1 MEKEKEQETSIIQET
16 IRELVDKL
24 GFVCEIEIGT
34 EPQTEEEARVFN
46 IKTAES
52 SFLIGQYGSNLQ
64 SLQHIARILVRQK
77 LAGKTKFM
85 LDVNSYQQEKN
96 VSLGKFAQSMAE
108 QALREKRAIALRPMS
123 PYERRIVHMELS
135 INPRIKTE
143 SIGEGTERKIVIS
156 PLNSF

>member
-1 MEKEKEQETSIIQET
+1 MEQTKDQENSIIQKT

-24 GFVCEIEIGT
+24 GFKCEIET
-34 EPQTEEEARVFN
+34 MNTPQAEGAIRVFN
-46 IKTAES
+46 VKIDES

-77 LAGKTKFM
+77 MPERINFI

-96 VSLGKFAQSMAE
+96 LSLGKLAHNIAE
-108 QALREKRAIALRPMS
+108 QVLREKRAITLRPMS
-123 PYERRIVHMELS
+123 SYERRIVHMELS
-135 INPRIKTE
+135 GNPQIKTE
-143 SIGEGTERKIVIS
+143 SIGEGAERKVIIS

>member
-1 MEKEKEQETSIIQET
+1 MEQTKDQENSIIQKT

-24 GFVCEIEIGT
+24 GFKCEIET
-34 EPQTEEEARVFN
+34 MNTPQAEGAIRVFN
-46 IKTAES
+46 IKIDES
-52 SFLIGQYGSNLQ
+52 SFLIGQYGGNLQ

-77 LAGKTKFM
+77 MPERINFI

-96 VSLGKFAQSMAE
+96 LSLGKLAHNIAE
-108 QALREKRAIALRPMS
+108 QVLREKRAITLRPMS

-135 INPRIKTE
+135 ANPQIKTE
-143 SIGEGTERKIVIS
+143 SIGEGAERKVIIS